1 MQTKGV
7 RGLKYRA
14 VFFDRDNTLLYGDPT
29 LRAERN
35 ALIEA
40 WSGVPFSV
48 RPEEM
53 TQLFLASRPEQ
64 GWKSVEEEVAAQR
77 RYWRSLLVRCGISE
91 RLEERAE
98 ELHRLTW
105 LKGYRLFPEVREVL
119 DWCRAQGLRMGV
131 ISDTSPSLPLT
142 LEAAGIGTYF
152 DCAIC
157 SDLVGVMKPDPAI
170 YQAAL
175 DALGV
180 TAEESVYVDD
190 YDVEA
195 DGARAMGFTAFHIDR
210 ARPGDGKWR
219 LRSLLELEK
228 YLEFGMGMSG

>member
-1 MQTKGV
+1 M
-7 RGLKYRA
+7 KYKA
-14 VFFDRDNTLLYGDPT
+14 IFFDRDNTLLYRDRSLGKVW
-29 LRAERN
+29 RGK
-35 ALIEA
+35 ISA
-40 WSGVPFSV
+40 WSGREFGSLSY
-48 RPEEM
+48 EHM
-53 TQLFLASRPEQ
+53 MALFDRAGYPKDGL
-64 GWKSVEEEVAAQR
+64 KSVEEESAFWK
-77 RYWRSLLVRCGISE
+77 RYYRELLMENGVSDC
-91 RLEERAE
+91 LEERAE

-105 LKGYRLFPEVREVL
+105 LKGYKLFPETLDIL

-131 ISDTSPSLPLT
+131 ISDTSPSLDLT
-142 LEAAGIGTYF
+142 LEAAGIGDYF

-170 YQAAL
+170 YQTAL

-210 ARPGDGKWR
+210 SRPGDGKWR
-219 LRSLLELEK
+219 INSLLEIK
-228 YLEFGMGMSG
+228 AYLEQIQR